1 MNDELVIK
9 IKGSLNESLT
19 KTEIQKQLKT
29 LEKELDLTI
38 NTDQKQVEQLANQI
52 KQLQSEINRNAKS
65 TVIFNEGKTNKN
77 VQQIQGEIN
86 EIIKKYQQLGT
97 VTSKTVFDVDTGN
110 IKGFNLEIEKANG
123 LVEKLN
129 FELQRTQNG
138 ENSFKDAF
146 VLTSKSEIDRTEKI
160 REQQLQTEQ
169 KINKEIQQQNQ
180 NLQHQIDLFQR
191 QAKINVQ
198 NLQRTHGGYV
208 DNDALNQYLN
218 SVKQLNVDT
227 PNASKQMQS
236 LNMQFREIQTN
247 AKSAAGA
254 LEQSGMSLREMISTA
269 MTKFPVWMIASTAF
283 YAPIRGLQDMI
294 SRLIEIDTLLTDIN
308 RVTDMSDGQITNL
321 LNNALTASDQLS
333 SKLTDVLSIMGD
345 FARLG
350 DFNAD
355 ELTEMASTAQVLTN
369 ISDLD
374 AKGSVDALTSAM
386 LNYNIAAEDSI
397 RIADKL
403 NEVNVISL
411 PLQ

>member
-1 MNDELVIK
+1 M
-9 IKGSLNESLT
+9 
-19 KTEIQKQLKT
+19 
-29 LEKELDLTI
+29 
-38 NTDQKQVEQLANQI
+38 
-52 KQLQSEINRNAKS
+52 
-65 TVIFNEGKTNKN
+65 
-77 VQQIQGEIN
+77 
-86 EIIKKYQQLGT
+86 
-97 VTSKTVFDVDTGN
+97 
-110 IKGFNLEIEKANG
+110 
-123 LVEKLN
+123 
-129 FELQRTQNG
+129 
-138 ENSFKDAF
+138 
-146 VLTSKSEIDRTEKI
+146 
-160 REQQLQTEQ
+160 
-169 KINKEIQQQNQ
+169 
-180 NLQHQIDLFQR
+180 
-191 QAKINVQ
+191 
-198 NLQRTHGGYV
+198 

-218 SVKQLNVDT
+218 SVKQINVDT
-227 PNASKQMQS
+227 PNAIQQMQN
-236 LNMQFREIQTN
+236 LNMRFKEIKTN

-254 LEQSGMSLREMISTA
+254 LEQSGMSLREMLSTA
-269 MTKFPVWMIASTAF
+269 MTKFPIWMIASTAF

-355 ELTEMASTAQVLTN
+355 ELTEMASSAQVLTN

-403 NEVNVISL
+403 NEVDNNFAVSTLDLAQGIQKVQVQQKHL
-411 PLQ
+411 V